1 MAEPNEHRGT
11 TLDDFLKEEG
21 IFDDAQEVALRE
33 VVTWQLQQ
41 AMAERKIT
49 KKKLAELMKTS
60 RPQVDRLLDPKGPA
74 IQLDTLQRAAAAV
87 GRRVALTLEPA

>member
-1 MAEPNEHRGT
+1 MELNKHAGT
-11 TLDDFLKEEG
+11 ALDSFLKEEG
-21 IFDDAQEVALRE
+21 IFEEAQETALRE

-41 AMAERKIT
+41 AMTQQKIS
-49 KKKLAELMKTS
+49 KKRLAELMKTS

-87 GRRVALTLEPA
+87 GRRVALSLEPV